1 MKQLLLMTTLAVAF
15 FCAAANH
22 TYIWPNVGSE
32 LTIIY
37 DTEGTDPNKI
47 KTLVSNVTQGDI
59 VTVTGTTSIDF
70 AAGATIEMTGQGD
83 LVISND
89 LTGVDGLTV
98 TNTSS
103 NVRRMEFWGNTLLPS
118 NSWATVFENVDI
130 ANIEIISSDEQ
141 TYRNKS
147 RDAGMFDPN
156 GKNLSNPQMMY
167 PFWVRYVTNGNVR
180 TMTCQLQ
187 AFIDNSIKCVFMEL
201 KQEGANIVGRVPRS
215 CYTKANDTFSKSYL
229 SNYIYG
235 DDFDALRAH
244 WMVDRDPSV
253 NIPITDFKVLSPDG
267 EQSGGYGVGQIT
279 AVRSDVPC
287 LRLRGDITGIGG
299 VLAIAANAVVD
310 GRGADALQ
318 SGNMSSV
325 NLNLAGELIVGDRC
339 TSFGTQGGFQYCGTG
354 GTFRVVATSPTH
366 DDPYTSYRRDY
377 VAKGGSEIDQPSNYA
392 HSLLEM
398 TNVECI
404 IAGNSMPYK
413 PKWGSARMFHYKVT
427 TNSHDSIFATCQ
439 FQGSNSVDSLRCLL
453 LKFQQSGF
461 AIKAYAVTNWACNF
475 AEGAYLGM
483 DFENPGD
490 LEPYI
495 YKKYNNTSSSTVG
508 KPFTATNMVC
518 RFSKPGEFLFKGMTT
533 NRMSNGRLVVE
544 GLSSG
549 ARMMYEITSLP
560 GFPVNG
566 DVDVKDGGTL
576 ILSGGR
582 STPNTSVTGDNA
594 RLRIHKGGR
603 LLKYANWALP
613 QARNIQILGGVIEP
627 GYLSAATADGSFCYL
642 NNLTLADGGRVEGY
656 VPANFG
662 NYAMARWK
670 VRGRTPSYCNMPLC
684 MVGGAN
690 NAYTESFIDVADV
703 TGDSESDLILT
714 KPIVRYVNDT
724 THGNVALIKVGLG
737 TVEVRHT
744 MDVPSG
750 VNIYGGAWKLGT
762 SASTDASAQKFT
774 LAGGTL
780 AAAAGTSNVC
790 GPLAITARGGK
801 IKLGADATLTF
812 ADSSAATWAATEK
825 VVVEGFAEKSIRFGA
840 SGTAA
845 PRRRMF
851 ALADGTNLRVGDD
864 GYLTAIPP
872 GINIS
877 IR

>member
-1 MKQLLLMTTLAVAF
+1 MKRLMMAVTMAGALIGT
-15 FCAAANH
+15 AAEKNY
-22 TYIWPNVGSE
+22 TWPNVGSE
-32 LTIIY
+32 LTITY
-37 DTEGTDPNKI
+37 DTEGTDPTKV
-47 KTLVSNVTQGDI
+47 KTLISNVAQGDT
-59 VTVTGTTSIDF
+59 VTVTGATAIDF
-70 AAGATIEMTGQGD
+70 AAGAVIEMAGLGD

-89 LTGVDGLTV
+89 LTGVDGIIV

-201 KQEGANIVGRVPRS
+201 KQDGANIVGRVPRA
-215 CYTKANDTFSKSYL
+215 CYTKENDTFSRSFL

-244 WMVDRDPSV
+244 WMADSDPTV

-267 EQSGGYGVGQIT
+267 GQSGGYGVGQIT

-287 LRLRGDITGIGG
+287 LRLRGDVTGIGG
-299 VLAIAANAVVD
+299 VLTIAANAVVD

-318 SGNMSSV
+318 SGDISSV

-339 TSFGTQGGFQYCGTG
+339 TTFGTQGGFQYCGTG

-377 VAKGGSEIDQPSNYA
+377 VAKNGSNIDQPSNYA

-398 TNVECI
+398 TNVESI

-413 PKWGSARMFHYKVT
+413 PRCGPAKMFHYKVT
-427 TNSHDSIFATCQ
+427 TNSHDSILATCQ
-439 FQGSNSVDSLRCLL
+439 LQGSNTTDSLRCLL
-453 LKFQQSGF
+453 LKFQQSGY
-461 AIKAYAVTNWACNF
+461 AIKAYAVTNWACSF
-475 AEGAYLGM
+475 ADGAYLGM

-495 YKKYNNTSSSTVG
+495 YKQYNNTSTSTAG
-508 KPFTATNMVC
+508 KPFTATNMLC
-518 RFSKPGEFLFKGMTT
+518 RFSKPGEFLFKGITT

-544 GLSSG
+544 GLSAN
-549 ARMMYEITSLP
+549 ARMMYEITSVP

-566 DVDVKDGGTL
+566 VVDVKDGGTL

-582 STPNTSVTGDNA
+582 STPNASATGDNA

-627 GYLSAATADGSFCYL
+627 GYLASATADGCYCYL
-642 NNLTLADGGRVEGY
+642 NHLTLADGGSVEGY

-662 NYAMARWK
+662 NYALARWK
-670 VRGRTPSYCNMPLC
+670 VRGQTPSYCNMPLC

-690 NAYTESFIDVADV
+690 NAYTEAFIDVADV
-703 TGDSESDLILT
+703 TGDSGSDLILM
-714 KPIVRYVNDT
+714 KPIARYVNDS
-724 THGNVALIKVGLG
+724 THSNVALIKVGLG

-744 MDVPSG
+744 VDVPSG
-750 VNIYGGAWKLGT
+750 VIIYGGAWKLGAST
-762 SASTDASAQKFT
+762 STDASSQKFT

-780 AAAAGTSNVC
+780 EAADGTTNNC

-801 IKLGADATLTF
+801 IKLGAGATLTF
-812 ADSSAATWAATEK
+812 ADSSAETWSPTEK
-825 VVVEGFAEKSIRFGA
+825 VVVEGFVEGAIRFGT
-840 SGTAA
+840 SGSMV
-845 PRRRMF
+845 PKRRMF
-851 ALADGTNLRVGDD
+851 KLADGTKLRVGDD
-864 GYLTAIPP
+864 GYLTAILP